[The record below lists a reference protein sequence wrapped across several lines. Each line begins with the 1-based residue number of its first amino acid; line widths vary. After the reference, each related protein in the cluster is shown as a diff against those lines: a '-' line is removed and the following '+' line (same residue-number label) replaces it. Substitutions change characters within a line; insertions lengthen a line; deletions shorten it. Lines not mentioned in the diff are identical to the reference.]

1 MKKNISC
8 ALVFTFLLSLT
19 GCGTQQAKVGDNY
32 YLDSENGQDTN
43 DGLSPDQAWKTF
55 DKVKNSIFK
64 AGDSILLRRESIYN
78 GVMEIS
84 AHGKPDVRIVIG
96 AYGLG
101 NAPRIIAPDSS
112 MYAVLIKKS
121 DYLTLRDLDITNKGK
136 ERLAGRAGVKVLCEE
151 YGVSHHIVLDALNI
165 HDVNGTLAKHSG
177 EGCGILVE
185 TRWKERPSAFDSLTI
200 ENCIIRRCE
209 RNGITWSSGWDRRKW
224 FPNTHT
230 MICKNLIEEVPGDGI
245 VPIGCDGA
253 LVEYNLMR
261 NCTDLLPEKDAAAGI
276 WPWSSDNTLI
286 QYNEV
291 SHHKASWDG
300 QGFDSDFNC
309 SNTTIQ
315 YNYSH
320 DNEGGF
326 ILICCPGPSEC
337 DTTGIVGNRGTIV
350 QYNISI
356 NDGLRTRKT
365 HIGMYSPI
373 IHIGG
378 TATDTRVNNNILH
391 ANTRPNK
398 QVDCSMIT
406 SDSWGGYS
414 YQTLFKENVFYSSD
428 ASAFRFSHSTEDS
441 FEGNYYLG
449 TFSGMPDD
457 KTGKTI
463 SPFYEQLLKKDSR
476 GFQALVPFMKKVEIA
491 NGEAEVTV
499 VDKQAIEHF
508 FNEMR
513 K

>member
-1 MKKNISC
+1 MKE
-8 ALVFTFLLSLT
+8 
-19 GCGTQQAKVGDNY
+19 
-32 YLDSENGQDTN
+32 DSY
-43 DGLSPDQAWKTF
+43 S
-55 DKVKNSIFK
+55 
-64 AGDSILLRRESIYN
+64 
-78 GVMEIS
+78 S
-84 AHGKPDVRIVIG
+84 AVQ
-96 AYGLG
+96 
-101 NAPRIIAPDSS
+101 
-112 MYAVLIKKS
+112 
-121 DYLTLRDLDITNKGK
+121 
-136 ERLAGRAGVKVLCEE
+136 
-151 YGVSHHIVLDALNI
+151 
-165 HDVNGTLAKHSG
+165 
-177 EGCGILVE
+177 
-185 TRWKERPSAFDSLTI
+185 
-200 ENCIIRRCE
+200 
-209 RNGITWSSGWDRRKW
+209 
-224 FPNTHT
+224 
-230 MICKNLIEEVPGDGI
+230 VP
-245 VPIGCDGA
+245 A
-253 LVEYNLMR
+253 
-261 NCTDLLPEKDAAAGI
+261 
-276 WPWSSDNTLI
+276 
-286 QYNEV
+286 
-291 SHHKASWDG
+291 
-300 QGFDSDFNC
+300 
-309 SNTTIQ
+309 
-315 YNYSH
+315 
-320 DNEGGF
+320 
-326 ILICCPGPSEC
+326 EC